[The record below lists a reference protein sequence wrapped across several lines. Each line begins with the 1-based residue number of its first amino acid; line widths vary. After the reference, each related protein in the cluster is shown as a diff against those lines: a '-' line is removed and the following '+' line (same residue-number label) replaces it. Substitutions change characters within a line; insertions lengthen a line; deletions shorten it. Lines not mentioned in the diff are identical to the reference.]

1 MSKQIG
7 YVKHINEDKAN
18 RIEFLLTNFDYFDG
32 IDYLAKLFCEKYQMR
47 ADKKVEG
54 IFFDFITLHAND
66 AEYILLWHED
76 IGILIYSNHDNY
88 NITQL
93 ETQLSAVIQE
103 INYRL
108 RSDQI
113 EQYPSSPICIP
124 LPRKTFEPLN
134 VHTYSVPVRRRFS
147 FLAHDDGAVIAAF
160 PVEYKNAPAILTR
173 AFTIILYCD
182 IIYKR

>member
-7 YVKHINEDKAN
+7 YVKHVNEDKAN

-66 AEYILLWHED
+66 AEYILMWHED

-108 RSDQI
+108 RSDQ
-113 EQYPSSPICIP
+113 
-124 LPRKTFEPLN
+124 F
-134 VHTYSVPVRRRFS
+134 
-147 FLAHDDGAVIAAF
+147 GG
-160 PVEYKNAPAILTR
+160 
-173 AFTIILYCD
+173 
-182 IIYKR
+182 